1 MILYIVLEAG
11 DEGEESKVKRKA
23 DSQEVDYT
31 ERVERK
37 GRQWRR
43 RRVRLNLSQSPKTL
57 RG

>member
-43 RRVRLNLSQSPKTL
+43 RVRLNLSQSPKTL